1 MSSLHPLFLHL
12 LHEYG
17 YPVLWLTVF
26 ISAIGLPLPTSL
38 VLLAAGAIAARGD
51 FHIVLLIGI
60 TITASSCGDN
70 VGYFIGRGWG
80 SRTLNWLAQPG
91 RVHVF
96 PAHTITRSR
105 YYFKHRGGGALFFSR
120 FLFSAL
126 GGVMNLLA
134 GAERYPYRHFLLYDV
149 TGETLGAVIP
159 LSLGYALRACWEAGS
174 DLLGT
179 VSGFALI
186 LFLVLLLVR
195 RLVRRTLPHSQE
207 IVSENDGKCFPSS
220 VQTDCSYR
228 GTVIP
233 STLTNVLARHDCGC
247 PYPSPVS
254 STGFRESMREVSR
267 VSSRQSSGV

>member
-1 MSSLHPLFLHL
+1 MSSLYPLLLHL

-38 VLLAAGAIAARGD
+38 LLLAAGAIAARGD
-51 FHIVLLIGI
+51 FNIVLLIGI

-80 SRTLNWLAQPG
+80 SRTLHWLVQPR
-91 RVHVF
+91 RVHVI

-105 YYFKHRGGGALFFSR
+105 LYFKRRGGWAIFFSR

-126 GGVMNLLA
+126 GGVMSLLA

-159 LSLGYALRACWEAGS
+159 LSLGYALGACWEAGG
-174 DLLGT
+174 DLLGAL
-179 VSGFALI
+179 SGFAFI
-186 LFLVLLLVR
+186 LFLVMLLVR
-195 RLVRRTLPHSQE
+195 RLVKTLPHSKETLVAYQA
-207 IVSENDGKCFPSS
+207 VSTQKLIEDTTLP
-220 VQTDCSYR
+220 V
-228 GTVIP
+228 
-233 STLTNVLARHDCGC
+233 STLHDIAEVRSVNIGEQRQEV
-247 PYPSPVS
+247 PYS
-254 STGFRESMREVSR
+254 
-267 VSSRQSSGV
+267 

>member
-1 MSSLHPLFLHL
+1 MSSLHPLLLHL

-60 TITASSCGDN
+60 PITASSCGDN
-70 VGYFIGRGWG
+70 IGYFIGRGWG
-80 SRTLNWLAQPG
+80 SRNLNWLVQPG
-91 RVHVF
+91 RLHVI
-96 PAHTITRSR
+96 PANRITRSLL
-105 YYFKHRGGGALFFSR
+105 YFKRRGGWAIFFSR

-159 LSLGYALRACWEAGS
+159 LSLGYALGACWEAGS
-174 DLLGT
+174 DLLGALS
-179 VSGFALI
+179 VFAFI
-186 LFLVLLLVR
+186 LFLVMLLVS
-195 RLVRRTLPHSQE
+195 RLVRRMLLHSKETRVAYQAVSTKKLIVKSPLP
-207 IVSENDGKCFPSS
+207 K
-220 VQTDCSYR
+220 
-228 GTVIP
+228 
-233 STLTNVLARHDCGC
+233 STLQRMTGVRRQNIGEQRQEV
-247 PYPSPVS
+247 PYS
-254 STGFRESMREVSR
+254 
-267 VSSRQSSGV
+267 